1 MKASLSVVVAALCL
15 SACGN
20 SSQSSSE
27 SQKTLDPSQA
37 TEKAP
42 DTFRVKFDTTRG
54 AFDIECHRDWAPNG
68 VDRVYNLVKLGF
80 YDDVAFFRVVRSPRP
95 FVVQF
100 GIHGNPEVAQRWLN
114 ANIQPDPPK
123 QSNTRGRVTFAM
135 AGRPDTRS
143 TQLFINYGNNASLD
157 RMGFAPVCDVVGD
170 GMNVVEQLYDGYG
183 EGVTEEQDQ
192 IVSQGNKFLKEK
204 HPMLDYIKTARI
216 DDAPAPVASAS
227 AAASASA
234 VASAP
239 EPVPSV
245 SATATASASG
255 SANANASANASA
267 SSNAAPRS
275 NASAGPNAAPN
286 KK

>member
-1 MKASLSVVVAALCL
+1 MTIAGSMKSSLSVVAATLAL

-20 SSQSSSE
+20 STQSSSE

-37 TEKAP
+37 TERAP
-42 DTFRVKFDTTRG
+42 DAFRVKFETTKG

-80 YDDVAFFRVVRSPRP
+80 FDDVAFFRVVRSPRP

-100 GIHGNPEVAQRWLN
+100 GIHGNPDVAQRWLN
-114 ANIQPDPPK
+114 ANIPPDPPK

-135 AGRPDTRS
+135 AGSPDTRS
-143 TQLFINYGNNASLD
+143 TQLFINYGNNSSLD

-216 DDAPAPVASAS
+216 DDAPAPVASVSAT

-234 VASAP
+234 AP
-239 EPVPSV
+239 S
-245 SATATASASG
+245 SSASAS
-255 SANANASANASA
+255 ASAAPHSSA
-267 SSNAAPRS
+267 SSAPSAAP
-275 NASAGPNAAPN
+275 P